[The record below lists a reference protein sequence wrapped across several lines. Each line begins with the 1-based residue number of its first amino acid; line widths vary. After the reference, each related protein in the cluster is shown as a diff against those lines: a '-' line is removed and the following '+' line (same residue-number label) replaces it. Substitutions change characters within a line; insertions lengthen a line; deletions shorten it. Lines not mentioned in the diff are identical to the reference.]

1 MTVSLSQI
9 QKVLQ
14 NYTKQVQRG
23 TRLKEKE
30 SSPQGGE
37 STVKAK
43 ISPEVK
49 RKQVIERVASEII
62 THLVNR
68 EYQKESVEEQ
78 ILTRLTQEYGEP
90 LMIGQDSA
98 TGRFVFH
105 VINQETGAKARTIDQ
120 DESTQL
126 AQKMV
131 DITKELVDKTML

>member
-23 TRLKEKE
+23 TRLREKK
-30 SSPQGGE
+30 STPRGE
-37 STVKAK
+37 SMVKAK

-49 RKQVIERVASEII
+49 RKQVIERVVSEVL

-68 EYQKESVEEQ
+68 EYQEGSVEEQ

-90 LMIGQDSA
+90 LMLGQESVS
-98 TGRFVFH
+98 GRFVFH
-105 VINQETGAKARTIDQ
+105 VIDQGTGAKARTIDS
-120 DESTQL
+120 DESTGL

-131 DITKELVDKTML
+131 DITRELVDKTML